1 MLSNEERCAIKHPLF
16 LCSFEIDERGVSA
29 REKESDFD
37 D

>member
-16 LCSFEIDERGVSA
+16 LRSFEIDERGVSA